1 MKKLLFLLTMAGA
14 LLASTSAW
22 AQVEIC
28 NNGIDDDFDGFI
40 DCYDGDCADDNWCEG
55 FYMGN
60 DVLCEAVPSAFPK
73 FTMTLDFS
81 SPNETTNHI
90 GRMSIGDLDRDGI
103 PEIATMNR
111 YTKKLFI
118 LNGDDGS
125 VKESTDVNFTPL
137 WEIALGNIDD
147 DDCAE
152 LFFQGYRSDR
162 LYIIAYDC
170 ELNEIW
176 RRQVFETSS
185 NGARDAI
192 EYGLADFDGDGK
204 VELYLK
210 DMVLD
215 AHTGT
220 IIINTAATS
229 GNEWNKINGG
239 PVAVDILGDDKLE
252 LVSGGKIYEINLGA
266 RTANSGTR

>member
-1 MKKLLFLLTMAGA
+1 
-14 LLASTSAW
+14 
-22 AQVEIC
+22 
-28 NNGIDDDFDGFI
+28 
-40 DCYDGDCADDNWCEG
+40 
-55 FYMGN
+55 
-60 DVLCEAVPSAFPK
+60 
-73 FTMTLDFS
+73 
-81 SPNETTNHI
+81 
-90 GRMSIGDLDRDGI
+90 

-239 PVAVDILGDDKLE
+239 PVAVDILGDDNLE
-252 LVSGGKIYEINLGA
+252 IVSGRKIYEINLGA
-266 RTANSGTR
+266 RTANSGTRTLLASIPEYEVKNLYNATSIADYNLDGYLDVLASGGERIGGNLYTTIFFWDVHNNVVTTYSDPIPGNVEV